1 MAEKRIRKS
10 QSRKAAKKAVV
21 TTDRSAAPSVEME
34 KETVINIR
42 LPLSVVEKM
51 DRIVRRRRVRIP
63 RHSWLLEAV
72 YAHLDE
78 EEDAEDLR
86 EAENEL
92 LAIRAG
98 RSRTYPLEEVM
109 RAHGNLEG

>member
-1 MAEKRIRKS
+1 MAEKRTRKMIS
-10 QSRKAAKKAVV
+10 RRSPESVRKAVGRAAA
-21 TTDRSAAPSVEME
+21 DSAEIE

-42 LPLSVVEKM
+42 LPLSVVEKV

-78 EEDAEDLR
+78 EEQAEELR
-86 EAENEL
+86 EAEDEL

-98 RSRTYPLEEVM
+98 RSRTFSLEEVM

>member
-1 MAEKRIRKS
+1 MAEKRVKKRS
-10 QSRKAAKKAVV
+10 SHRSPEVGRKARGRAAA
-21 TTDRSAAPSVEME
+21 DSAEIEREA
-34 KETVINIR
+34 VINIR
-42 LPLSVVEKM
+42 LPVSVVEKV

-78 EEDAEDLR
+78 EEQAEELR
-86 EAENEL
+86 EAEDEL
-92 LAIRAG
+92 LAVRAG
-98 RSRTYPLEEVM
+98 RSRTYSLEEVM

>member
-1 MAEKRIRKS
+1 MAEKRISKGHS
-10 QSRKAAKKAVV
+10 SKTKKAVRAS
-21 TTDRSAAPSVEME
+21 TRTSAPSVEVE
-34 KETVINIR
+34 KEAVINIR
-42 LPLSVVEKM
+42 LPLSVVEKV
-51 DRIVRRRRVRIP
+51 DCIVRRRRVRIP

-98 RSRTYPLEEVM
+98 RSRSYPLEEVM

>member
-1 MAEKRIRKS
+1 MAEKRIKKT
-10 QSRKAAKKAVV
+10 QSRKNPTQAV
-21 TTDRSAAPSVEME
+21 RASARSSAASVEVE

-42 LPLSVVEKM
+42 LPLSVVEKV

-86 EAENEL
+86 QAENEL

-109 RAHGNLEG
+109 RTHGNLEG

>member
-1 MAEKRIRKS
+1 MTEKRIGKS
-10 QSRKAAKKAVV
+10 RSRKDAEKTVRASA
-21 TTDRSAAPSVEME
+21 RSVAPSVEIE
-34 KETVINIR
+34 KEAVINIR
-42 LPLSVVEKM
+42 LPLSVVEKV

-92 LAIRAG
+92 LAVRAG
-98 RSRTYPLEEVM
+98 RSRTFPLEEVM

>member
-1 MAEKRIRKS
+1 MAGARASKRTSHRVPEKIT
-10 QSRKAAKKAVV
+10 KAAGRAAA
-21 TTDRSAAPSVEME
+21 DSAEIE

-42 LPLSVVEKM
+42 LPLSVVEKV

-78 EEDAEDLR
+78 EEQAEELR
-86 EAENEL
+86 EAEDEL

-98 RSRTYPLEEVM
+98 RSRTYSLEEVM

>member
-1 MAEKRIRKS
+1 MAGTRISKRTSRRGTEKVVKESGR
-10 QSRKAAKKAVV
+10 AAAN
-21 TTDRSAAPSVEME
+21 AAEA
-34 KETVINIR
+34 KEAVINIR
-42 LPLSVVEKM
+42 LPLSVVEKV

-78 EEDAEDLR
+78 EERAAELR
-86 EAENEL
+86 EAEDEL

-98 RSRTYPLEEVM
+98 RSRTFSLEEVM

>member
-1 MAEKRIRKS
+1 
-10 QSRKAAKKAVV
+10 
-21 TTDRSAAPSVEME
+21 
-34 KETVINIR
+34 VINIR
-42 LPLSVVEKM
+42 LPVSVVEKV

-78 EEDAEDLR
+78 EEQAEELR
-86 EAENEL
+86 EAEDEL
-92 LAIRAG
+92 LAVRAG
-98 RSRTYPLEEVM
+98 RSRTYSLEEVM

>member
-1 MAEKRIRKS
+1 MAVKRIGKS
-10 QSRKAAKKAVV
+10 HSRKDAKKAVSASV
-21 TTDRSAAPSVEME
+21 RSPAPSVKVE
-34 KETVINIR
+34 KETVVNIR
-42 LPLSVVEKM
+42 LPLSVVEKV

-78 EEDAEDLR
+78 EEDAEELR

-92 LAIRAG
+92 LAVRAG
-98 RSRTYPLEEVM
+98 RSRTYSLEEVM